1 MKSGELVAAD
11 GEEEF
16 TTVAM
21 KLDTYSSV
29 RSLRAVAQSY
39 TGELPQRAFV
49 RKLMSWRNQLN
60 VEDADSCYSTSLQRS

>member
-21 KLDTYSSV
+21 KLDTYSSI
-29 RSLRAVAQSY
+29 RLLRAVAQSY

-49 RKLMSWRNQLN
+49 RKSMSG
-60 VEDADSCYSTSLQRS
+60 C